1 MLCEIEMGNRR
12 KKTRF
17 ALSSLAL
24 LMSASACAPCGL
36 TSTISDFEPD
46 CRDAVARQYDTET
59 RVALPGGD
67 KTLVIYLPGDI
78 ELGTRYGGTTG
89 NPVTFLLDNE
99 LAIGAGSTVTLQVL
113 DEAHVEGSMRVQF
126 ESGDVEGTFS
136 GIVSPAESR

>member
-1 MLCEIEMGNRR
+1 MLCERNTANRR
-12 KKTRF
+12 TKTHF
-17 ALSSLAL
+17 ALWGLAL
-24 LMSASACAPCGL
+24 LVSASACAPCGL
-36 TSTISDFEPD
+36 TSTIADFQPD

-59 RVALPGGD
+59 RVALPGAD

-99 LAIGAGSTVTLQVL
+99 LAIGAGSTVTLHVL
-113 DEAHVEGSMRVQF
+113 DDARVEGSMLAQF